1 LRCRQRR
8 QPRFFKAKDFVVKK
22 YVTSQNIA
30 ALARIAVLCALA
42 CLDIGFSPAL
52 VATLMRGVNA
62 GVTLSAM
69 RLMIAPL
76 VAGGEWM
83 LPFGGGATRLVGS
96 NHFVGISA
104 AGQPHD
110 HHQ

>member
-1 LRCRQRR
+1 LSRPR

-30 ALARIAVLCALA
+30 ALTRIAVLCALA
-42 CLDIGFSPAL
+42 FLDVGFSPAL
-52 VATLMRGVNA
+52 VAALVRGVNA

-76 VAGGEWM
+76 VASGEWM
-83 LPFGGGATRLVGS
+83 LPFSGGGTWRAGS
-96 NHFVGISA
+96 NHFALASA
-104 AGQPHD
+104 ER
-110 HHQ
+110 